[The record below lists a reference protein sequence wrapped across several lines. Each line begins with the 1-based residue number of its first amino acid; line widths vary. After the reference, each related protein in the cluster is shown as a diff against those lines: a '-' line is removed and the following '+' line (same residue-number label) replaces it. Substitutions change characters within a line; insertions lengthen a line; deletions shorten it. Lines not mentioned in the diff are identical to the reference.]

1 MECQTLARKKG
12 YMEKIC
18 HSENNNENKEAQ
30 MLFQLRSRKS
40 IATGLGEKK
49 KKKTQF
55 ALCTGSNL
63 RQ

>member
-40 IATGLGEKK
+40 IATGLGKK
-49 KKKTQF
+49 K
-55 ALCTGSNL
+55 
-63 RQ
+63 R